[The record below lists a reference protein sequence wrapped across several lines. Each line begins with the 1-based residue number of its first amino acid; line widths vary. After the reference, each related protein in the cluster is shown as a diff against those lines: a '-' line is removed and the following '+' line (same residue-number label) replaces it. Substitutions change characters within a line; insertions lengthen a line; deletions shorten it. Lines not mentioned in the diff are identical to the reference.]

1 MEIEYI
7 GEVLPDGH
15 LSLDPDI
22 AKKLST
28 GQKVRIRIEQ
38 IADDSRAQE
47 KKELDPATKR
57 LLQRLHNAPSLGVIQ
72 GSLSREA
79 IHGERIDERY

>member
-28 GQKVRIRIEQ
+28 GQKVRIKIEQ
-38 IADDSRAQE
+38 IADDSRPQE
-47 KKELDPATKR
+47 KKEFDPATKR
-57 LLQRLHNAPSLGVIQ
+57 LLQRLQNAPSLGIIQ
-72 GSLSREA
+72 GSLSREE
-79 IHGERIDERY
+79 IYGERIDERY

>member
-1 MEIEYI
+1 MDLEYI

-22 AKKLST
+22 AKKLSS

-38 IADDSRAQE
+38 IEEEFGTQE
-47 KKELDPATKR
+47 KRELDSASKKV
-57 LLQRLHNAPSLGVIQ
+57 LQRMQNAPSLGAIH
-72 GSLSREA
+72 GKLSREEM
-79 IHGERIDERY
+79 HGDRIDERY